1 MKNTKLEICE
11 KCWGTGHVSGGDEN
25 STWSKSCEACHG
37 VGFIRVPMTNAD
49 RIRAMTDEELA
60 KFIANKIVNLE
71 NHKMIEQGHTP
82 TATQLSALGHTCYC
96 TLVQWLQ
103 QPAEGD
109 A

>member
-1 MKNTKLEICE
+1 MTEFITRVCHAEESYEVIIKTDSAD
-11 KCWGTGHVSGGDEN
+11 HY
-25 STWSKSCEACHG
+25 EATQAFARRLIDHAK
-37 VGFIRVPMTNAD
+37 PMTNVD
-49 RIRAMTDEELA
+49 RLRAMTDEELA

-82 TATQLSALGHTCYC
+82 TATQLSALGHTCYY
-96 TLVQWLQ
+96 TLVQWLK